1 LFCGI
6 AEHASKITSRWEVIF
21 IDDGSSGGSWEV
33 IRQLAFEN
41 PNHVAA
47 IKFRRNMGKADAL
60 AAGWEECK
68 GDLVFTMDTNLHQ
81 HSERAKTK
89 PIVARVS
96 FSNRSSLS
104 RLSGH
109 RLLAGGESSFA
120 WGVLTHDLGYW
131 LRNCVCSVK
140 QEHWAKLFGHRS
152 VASLDS
158 IQVGGGE
165 EVWCLQRRALIPRV
179 GNE

>member
-68 GDLVFTMDTNLHQ
+68 GDFVFTMDTNLHQ

-89 PIVARVS
+89 PIVARVG

-120 WGVLTHDLGYW
+120 WGVLAHDLGVLAEK
-131 LRNCVCSVK
+131 LRLLS
-140 QEHWAKLFGHRS
+140 ET
-152 VASLDS
+152 
-158 IQVGGGE
+158 
-165 EVWCLQRRALIPRV
+165 RALGKVIWTSLRCELGFYSSWWRRGGVVPSKTRI
-179 GNE
+179 NT